1 MINRK
6 MIAKGMTAVSLFTA
20 FMTVVPSVVSAQST
34 MEKRPQ
40 QISATQMKQ
49 QPGMNRQQP
58 QQGNVEKNRD
68 SQPRPEM
75 QQGKQNPQVKKNDQK
90 PEMKKDNQKPEMKQN
105 NQKPEMK
112 QNDKKDGRNTTP
124 DRKPSSN
131 NKNDNAK
138 MNQNNRPMP
147 QGQQNQGQGQM
158 PAPESMPRR

>member
-20 FMTVVPSVVSAQST
+20 FMTVVPGVVSAQST

-40 QISATQMKQ
+40 QISEAQK
-49 QPGMNRQQP
+49 PDMNRQERP
-58 QQGNVEKNRD
+58 QGNVENNRG
-68 SQPRPEM
+68 SQPKPEM
-75 QQGKQNPQVKKNDQK
+75 QQGKQNPQVKKND
-90 PEMKKDNQKPEMKQN
+90 QKPEMKQN

-124 DRKPSSN
+124 ARKPSSN

-147 QGQQNQGQGQM
+147 QGQQNQGQGQK